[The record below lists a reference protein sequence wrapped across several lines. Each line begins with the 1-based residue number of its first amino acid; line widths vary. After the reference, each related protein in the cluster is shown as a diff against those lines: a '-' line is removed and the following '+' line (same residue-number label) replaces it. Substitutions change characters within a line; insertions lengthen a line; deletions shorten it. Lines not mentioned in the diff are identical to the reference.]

1 MRLPLDEFRTFI
13 ALHEATHAFEF
24 EAYPWLRDHFAGLVA
39 ESIDRLAADSGGLGA
54 RLRSALANRDRGHW
68 LERVMSPG
76 PAGAPSS
83 APRR

>member
-39 ESIDRLAADSGGLGA
+39 ETIDQLAADSGRHRPRGCA
-54 RLRSALANRDRGHW
+54 APWRD
-68 LERVMSPG
+68 
-76 PAGAPSS
+76 AGRATGWSG
-83 APRR
+83 